1 MYKEIR
7 LRLTKQQYRELQW
20 LKKYCKR
27 ESWKDT
33 SFLVWLIHKLYN
45 DTQAKLLNETLGE
58 RK

>member
-7 LRLTKQQYRELQW
+7 LKLTRQQYRELQW
-20 LKKYCKR
+20 LKKYCGKR
-27 ESWKDT
+27 AWKDT